1 MDGFEDCPALL
12 GRGAR
17 SGQRLLAE
25 GCSTSYEFR
34 TKACKKRLQLSIH
47 CEHSVK
53 NEAVM
58 QAGTQSTRERKTQAS
73 LGSGQ
78 KMPRLEA
85 QGFYSIGGEFP
96 FYSYYPTLPC
106 VSDHMRFL
114 SFSVSSQLSP

>member
-1 MDGFEDCPALL
+1 MKLGESHGFEDCPAVL

-17 SGQRLLAE
+17 SRQRLLTE

-73 LGSGQ
+73 LGSRQ
-78 KMPRLEA
+78 KTPRLEA
-85 QGFYSIGGEFP
+85 QVSIALRGEFLFAAIIP
-96 FYSYYPTLPC
+96 SFL
-106 VSDHMRFL
+106 VSL
-114 SFSVSSQLSP
+114 TT